1 MLLCSTLLFTMT
13 AVAADWSDTI
23 DQVVGSVIVL
33 RYENTR
39 AFDGTS
45 ASTPQASGFIVDA
58 ERGILLSNRHVV
70 GRAPQIAHGIFP
82 NQEEI
87 RLQPIYSDPVHDFG
101 FYRYDPA
108 EVELNDPV
116 SLRLSPEGAR
126 MGAEIRL
133 IGNDAG
139 EQISILDGTISRIDR
154 PAPWWDMNT
163 FYVQAASDSSGG
175 SSGSPV
181 FIENGH
187 VVALNA
193 GGRRSESTSYYLRL
207 ERVKR
212 ALELLQQGEIPS
224 RGTVMTTFIYRPYDE
239 LERLGLSQEGE
250 KKARELWDG
259 TGMLVVQ
266 TIGVGSP
273 AEGKLQSGDILLEV
287 GGAPVF
293 EFATLE
299 SRWDDAVGEDLPVV
313 VERGG
318 ERVEVTLTVA
328 DLHQLQPD
336 SFLTFAHD
344 AFHEVPY
351 WEAIRNNRPVA
362 GVVVAARGELM
373 RAASIPKGAV
383 IEAIGD
389 RPIASLDDLQDT
401 LTAMKLGEVTAVTY
415 SRMNKPNTT
424 EVARIRM
431 QTSAAVNERCHR
443 SESTTDTRWSC
454 EEITH
459 PSEQAALQPTEVVR
473 LEVQHKRARAMA
485 ERLVLVRGSSALQL
499 NTMSSTDFTS
509 AGLVVDAERGVVVT
523 DRWAV
528 GSETSVVTIEAGD
541 SGRVPARVV
550 YLDPLRN
557 IAVLHYDPTLLD
569 FGALKPLVWSTEPPE
584 RDGQYW
590 TAQIN
595 RDGEVFSEERA
606 FSRFDEVSLSAHR
619 YPKYRADNLST
630 LRFGKLD
637 RPTEGGVVVDKKGRV
652 VALYQ
657 SFRDEDNRGN
667 TQDRMWAVPTWPA
680 RDALAGRVPL
690 YAGLDLHRV
699 SMTEAREAGVPDAV
713 LASLRDHRPYDP
725 VVMEVW
731 RSNPGVTPEV
741 RAGDFLIGVDDQPV
755 AIFADYQQALRE
767 GSMLHL
773 IRNGQPLTVAAK
785 TQDLTTQQSQRA
797 VIWAG
802 AIVQDE
808 HPEVSRESGTPPI
821 GVYISWHYAGTP
833 ARRYGMTYGQ
843 RILAVN
849 GIPIEGLDS
858 FIETVSEL
866 EDGEPVRLQ
875 MQTLQG
881 RELALSLRLD
891 TTWWPT
897 RVLGQT
903 EDGWRPE

>member
-1 MLLCSTLLFTMT
+1 MLLFTMT
-13 AVAADWSDTI
+13 AFAADWSETI
-23 DQVVGSVIVL
+23 DKVVGSVIVL

-39 AFDGTS
+39 AFDGIN

-87 RLQPIYSDPVHDFG
+87 RLYPIYSDPIHDFG

-108 EVELNDPV
+108 EVELNEPI
-116 SLRLSPEGAR
+116 SLTLSPEGAQ

-154 PAPWWDMNT
+154 PPPWWDMNT

-181 FIENGH
+181 FIENGD

-212 ALELLQQGEIPS
+212 ALESLQQGEIPS
-224 RGTVMTTFIYRPYDE
+224 RGTIMTAFAYRPYDE
-239 LERLGLSQEGE
+239 LERLGLSRESEQ
-250 KKARELWDG
+250 KARARWDG

-273 AEGKLQSGDILLEV
+273 AEGKLQPGDILLEV

-299 SRWDDAVGEDLPVV
+299 ARWDNAVGEDLPVV

-318 ERVEVTLTVA
+318 ERVEVALTVA

-344 AFHEVPY
+344 AFHALPY
-351 WEAIRNNRPVA
+351 WEAIRNTRSME
-362 GVVVAARGELM
+362 GVVVAEQGELM

-389 RPIASLDDLQDT
+389 RPITSLDDLQAT
-401 LTAMKLGEVTAVTY
+401 LTAMKLGEMAAVTY
-415 SRMNKPNTT
+415 SKMNKPNTT
-424 EVARIRM
+424 MVARIRM
-431 QTSAAVNERCHR
+431 RPSAAVNERCHR
-443 SESTTDTRWSC
+443 TESATDTRWRC
-454 EEITH
+454 EEIPH
-459 PSEQAALQPTEVVR
+459 PSERVALEPTEVVR
-473 LEVQHKRARAMA
+473 LEVQHKQAR
-485 ERLVLVRGSSALQL
+485 ELSKRLVLVRGSSMLPL
-499 NTMSSTDFTS
+499 NTISTTDFSS
-509 AGLVVDAERGVVVT
+509 AGLVVDAERGVIVT

-528 GSETSVVTIEAGD
+528 ASETAVVTIEAGD
-541 SGRVPARVV
+541 SGRIPAQVA

-557 IAVLHYDPTLLD
+557 VAVLHYDPSLLD
-569 FGALKPLVWSTEPPE
+569 FGPLKPLVWSPDPPE
-584 RDGQYW
+584 LDGQYW
-590 TAQIN
+590 AALIN
-595 RDGEVFSEERA
+595 RDGEVFSVERA
-606 FSRFDEVSLSAHR
+606 FSRFDELSLTAHR
-619 YPKYRADNLST
+619 TPKYRADNLTT
-630 LRFGKLD
+630 LRFDKIS
-637 RPTEGGVVVDKKGRV
+637 RPTEGGVVLDKKGRV

-657 SFRDEDNRGN
+657 NFRDEDNRGN
-667 TQDRMWAVPTWPA
+667 AKDKLWAVPTWPA

-690 YAGLDLHRV
+690 YAGLDLRRA
-699 SMTEAREAGVPDAV
+699 SLAEAREAGVPDTV
-713 LASLRDHRPYDP
+713 LDTLRDHRPEDP
-725 VVMEVW
+725 VIMEVW
-731 RSNPGVTPEV
+731 RVDATVNPTV
-741 RAGDFLIGVDDQPV
+741 RAGDFLIGIDDQPV
-755 AIFADYQQALRE
+755 AIFEDYQQALQA
-767 GSMLHL
+767 GSQLHL
-773 IRNGQPLTVAAK
+773 IRNGQPLTIAA
-785 TQDLTTQQSQRA
+785 TVQDLTERQGERA
-797 VIWAG
+797 VLWAG
-802 AIVQDE
+802 ALVQDE
-808 HPEVSRESGTPPI
+808 HPEVSRESGTPPR
-821 GVYISWHYAGTP
+821 GVYVSWHLSGTP

-849 GIPIEGLDS
+849 GTPVEGLDS
-858 FIETVSEL
+858 FIETVSGL
-866 EDGEPVRLQ
+866 ADGEPVRLQ

-881 RELALSLRLD
+881 REFALSLRLD

-897 RVLGQT
+897 RVLRQT